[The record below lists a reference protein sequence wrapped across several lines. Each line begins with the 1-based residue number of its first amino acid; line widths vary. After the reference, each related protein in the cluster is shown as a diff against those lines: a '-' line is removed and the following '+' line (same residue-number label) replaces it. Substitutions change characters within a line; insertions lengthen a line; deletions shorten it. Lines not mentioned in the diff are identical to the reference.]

1 MCGTTTNMKMDY
13 DTAHTLNAL
22 AEDIRAVAEH
32 PDKYEL
38 DPDTHRALLS
48 AAETLQQLLAKV
60 THITS

>member
-1 MCGTTTNMKMDY
+1 MDY

-22 AEDIRAVAEH
+22 ADDIRAVADH

-38 DPDTHRALLS
+38 DPETHRALLG

>member
-1 MCGTTTNMKMDY
+1 MKMDY

-22 AEDIRAVAEH
+22 AEDIQAVAQRPEQF
-32 PDKYEL
+32 EL
-38 DPDTHRALLS
+38 DPETHRALLA

>member
-1 MCGTTTNMKMDY
+1 MKMDY

-22 AEDIRAVAEH
+22 AEDIQAVAQSPEQ
-32 PDKYEL
+32 YEL
-38 DPDTHRALLS
+38 DPETHRALLS